1 MQNAIKR
8 GRPKKEKNYNSPFA
22 ARLRDLIGEKTQNE
36 IAEELNITRQ
46 SIGQWINGNTTP
58 DIATL
63 CKLADYFD
71 VSADYLLCRTDI
83 KSPNTD
89 LQAVCNYT
97 GLSEEALGKLQLFGE
112 QKTEIDV
119 FEEAFRFFGEDISVG
134 NKYANLTSSIVSS
147 DEYDL
152 FLYRFFEFILKHH
165 AFVTLIKMH
174 SNIKSAL
181 SDETINDFIKTELLV
196 AIDRHLTY
204 DSRFSDLDFNE
215 YIHADL
221 DYSNFPGNFISI
233 FEELSEKLVDRC
245 DVLEYRLDKSFQ
257 TLKNEILQ
265 QYTAPQNVDM
275 LANRIISEIR
285 DEFENYTD
293 SFQVTYSGDT
303 RELFEEMQKD
313 YSKDLELLKKHLL
326 GDSALQK
333 EGAADG
339 KHNPQEE

>member
-22 ARLRDLIGEKTQNE
+22 VRLRELIGEKTQNE

-63 CKLADYFD
+63 CKLSDYFD
-71 VSADYLLCRTDI
+71 VSADYLLCRTDV
-83 KSPNTD
+83 KSSNTD

-97 GLSEEALGKLQLFGE
+97 GLSEIALAKLQLLRE
-112 QKTEIDV
+112 QKTELDT
-119 FEEAFRFFGEDISVG
+119 FEESFRFFGEDISVG
-134 NKYANLTSSIVSS
+134 EKNINLTSAIVSS

-152 FLYRFFEFILKHH
+152 FLHRFFEFILKHR
-165 AFVTLIKMH
+165 ALDALKKMD

-181 SDETINDFIKTELLV
+181 LDENIGGFAKTELLV

-204 DSRFSDLDFNE
+204 ESRLSDLDFNE
-215 YIHADL
+215 YIHSDL
-221 DYSNFPGNFISI
+221 DDSDFPGNFISV
-233 FEELSEKLVDRC
+233 FEELNEKLLDRY
-245 DVLEYRLDKSFQ
+245 DVLEYRLNKTFQ
-257 TLKNEILQ
+257 NLKKEVLQ
-265 QYTAPQNVDM
+265 QYATPQNVGM

-313 YSKDLELLKKHLL
+313 HSKDLELLKKHLL

-339 KHNPQEE
+339 KHNSQEE